1 MALRLMPELG
11 HEVLVDFLG
20 STVAGTVTAVDD
32 DGRRLEVETEDGN
45 YMSFA
50 LNRATATF
58 TAGGLQ
64 TGARLR
70 FRPR

>member
-1 MALRLMPELG
+1 MPEIG
-11 HEVLVDFLG
+11 GEVLIDFLG
-20 STVAGTVTAVDD
+20 TTVAATVMRIES
-32 DGRRLEVETEDGN
+32 DGRWLEVEAQDGTRLE
-45 YMSFA
+45 FR

-70 FRPR
+70 FKNP